1 MENDLERLRWLATDS
16 SGNDIQVRVS
26 DMAALLKP
34 IDEDSCKV
42 RLNNGDE
49 VTVFGSYNVIH
60 DQLATWQYVNRV
72 CRTYDDDIF
81 EQIEECR
88 RAAKEKALR
97 KNKQAG
103 SSKDEQAKRLRVLK
117 QQLIDEMGLK
127 EE

>member
-26 DMAALLKP
+26 DMATIVKP

-42 RLNNGDE
+42 ILNNGAE
-49 VTVFGSYNVIH
+49 VTVLGSYDVLH
-60 DQLATWQYVNRV
+60 DQLAKWKYVNRV

-81 EQIEECR
+81 NQIIECR

-97 KNKQAG
+97 KNKQTG
-103 SSKDEQAKRLRVLK
+103 STKAEQEKRLQELRKL
-117 QQLIDEMGLK
+117 LTEI
-127 EE
+127 

>member
-26 DMAALLKP
+26 DMAAIVKP
-34 IDEDSCKV
+34 IDENSCKV
-42 RLNNGDE
+42 RLNNGKV
-49 VTVFGSYNVIH
+49 VTVLGSYDVLH
-60 DQLATWQYVNRV
+60 DQLAAWKYVNRV

-81 EQIEECR
+81 NQIIECR

-97 KNKQAG
+97 KNKQTV
-103 SSKDEQAKRLRVLK
+103 SSKDEQAKRLRALK

>member
-16 SGNDIQVRVS
+16 SGNDFQVRVS
-26 DMAALLKP
+26 DMATLLKP
-34 IDEDSCKV
+34 IDEDSCKE

-103 SSKDEQAKRLRVLK
+103 STKAEQEKRLQELRKLLTDK
-117 QQLIDEMGLK
+117 W
-127 EE
+127 